1 MTEFQTGLY
10 KHFKGNEY
18 LAIGTALDSETQMP
32 FVLYKPFSKE
42 SVSFWIRPQAMFLES
57 VTTESGVKKRFT
69 LLRAL
74 RAEEI
79 LSLHRLLFKLD
90 HKVDHVS

>member
-57 VTTESGVKKRFT
+57 VTTVKSSYKRT
-69 LLRAL
+69 EQWHLRRLAL
-74 RAEEI
+74 DE
-79 LSLHRLLFKLD
+79 
-90 HKVDHVS
+90 VSSTGNYDCKDWHCR